1 MPSLPRRAAGVP
13 VIAMPALLSFHG
25 RISRS
30 HYLFWSLAAF
40 FAQHGIAAFIFTALH
55 HTLKADLWFWYMP
68 LQQVADLR
76 SVPGWVSIVALA
88 GMLAFGWVLA
98 SLTFRRCAD
107 ANISGWIAALVVAPL
122 FQIFVIAGLVFAPSR
137 APLESDAVESLSNK
151 RDLPAATQGMLAGVA
166 LILCAVAIST
176 LGFGVYG
183 YGLFVAMPFLTGALS
198 GFLANR
204 NGDIGAG
211 QTCFLVFGTSV
222 IGGMMLVLCALEGI
236 VCILMAAP
244 LGLGAAMLGGNL
256 GRHIA
261 GRGERSVKH
270 SLMSVSLLPLLFA
283 SEQMMPSLSV
293 LDTEQTINVGA
304 PPTLVW
310 QALLHMD
317 AINSAPTLPFR
328 LGVAYPQRAEIIG
341 QGVGALRRGVFST
354 GVAIERITEWT
365 PDRMLTFVVVSDP
378 PAMHEMSPYKHVY
391 APHVRG
397 YFTTLSTSFEL
408 APMPDGRTQI
418 IERTSHRLRLDPIFY
433 WMPMARWVVCEN
445 NARVLAYIRDHAEAM
460 QRGAER

>member
-1 MPSLPRRAAGVP
+1 M
-13 VIAMPALLSFHG
+13 MTKPAFLSFHG
-25 RISRS
+25 RIPQLR
-30 HYLFWSLAAF
+30 YLLWSLAVF
-40 FAQHGIAAFIFTALH
+40 FTQHGIAALIFAILH
-55 HTLKADLWFWYMP
+55 HPLKTDLWFWYMP
-68 LQQVADLR
+68 LQAVAGLR
-76 SVPGWVSIVALA
+76 NVQNWVSLVALA
-88 GMLAFGWVLA
+88 VMLVSGWVLA

-107 ANISGWIAALVVAPL
+107 ANVSGWIAAPVVAPL
-122 FQIFVIAGLVFAPSR
+122 CQIFIIVGLAFVPSR
-137 APLESDAVESLSNK
+137 VPAEIVPPESSSAQGGI
-151 RDLPAATQGMLAGVA
+151 PAATQGMLGGVA

-211 QTCFLVFGTSV
+211 KTNSVVFGTSLV
-222 IGGMMLVLCALEGI
+222 GGVMLVLFALEGI
-236 VCILMAAP
+236 VCILMASP
-244 LGLGAAMLGGNL
+244 LGLGAAILGGKL
-256 GRHIA
+256 GRRIA
-261 GRGERSVKH
+261 GVGERSLKR

-283 SEQMMPSLSV
+283 SELIMPALNV
-293 LDTEQTINVGA
+293 MDTEQTIDIEA
-304 PPTLVW
+304 RPALVW

-317 AINSAPTLPFR
+317 AISSTPALPFR

-341 QGVGALRRGVFST
+341 EGVGALRRGIFST
-354 GVAIERITEWT
+354 GVAVERITEWV
-365 PDRMLTFVVVSDP
+365 PDRKLAFLVMSDP

-408 APMPDGRTQI
+408 VPLPGGRTQVV
-418 IERTSHRLRLDPIFY
+418 ERTSHRLRLDPIFY
-433 WMPMARWVVCEN
+433 WMPMARWVVGEN

-460 QRGAER
+460 QRRQTKAI